1 MRSQTLTRGTAFMI
15 ALIISALII
24 IGYSYFE
31 YGKTSQ
37 GLVGAISQ
45 GLSSFTSVFQSNPIQ
60 IGIMILIGFI
70 IGYFLGKASY

>member
-24 IGYSYFE
+24 VGYSYFE

-37 GLVGAISQ
+37 GIVGAISQ
-45 GLSSFTSVFQSNPIQ
+45 GLSSFASLFQSNPVQ

>member
-1 MRSQTLTRGTAFMI
+1 MKGQTMTRGTAFI
-15 ALIISALII
+15 VALIISALII
-24 IGYSYFE
+24 VGYSYFE

-37 GLVGAISQ
+37 GPIGAISQ
-45 GLSSFTSVFQSNPIQ
+45 GLSSFISSFQSSPVP

>member
-1 MRSQTLTRGTAFMI
+1 MV

-24 IGYSYFE
+24 VGYSYFE

-37 GLVGAISQ
+37 GIVDAISQ
-45 GLSSFTSVFQSNPIQ
+45 GLSSFISSFQSNPVPV
-60 IGIMILIGFI
+60 GIMILIGFI

>member
-1 MRSQTLTRGTAFMI
+1 MKGQTMTRGTAFMI

-24 IGYSYFE
+24 VGYSYFE

>member
-1 MRSQTLTRGTAFMI
+1 MMTRSTAFI
-15 ALIISALII
+15 LASILSALII

-37 GLVGAISQ
+37 GIVDAISK
-45 GLSSFTSVFQSNPIQ
+45 GLSSFVSLFQSNPIP
-60 IGIMILIGFI
+60 IGITIFIGFI

>member
-1 MRSQTLTRGTAFMI
+1 MTRSTAFMV
-15 ALIISALII
+15 ALILSALIMV
-24 IGYSYFE
+24 GYSYFE

-37 GLVGAISQ
+37 GLVDAISK
-45 GLSSFTSVFQSNPIQ
+45 GFSSFASLFQSNPVQ